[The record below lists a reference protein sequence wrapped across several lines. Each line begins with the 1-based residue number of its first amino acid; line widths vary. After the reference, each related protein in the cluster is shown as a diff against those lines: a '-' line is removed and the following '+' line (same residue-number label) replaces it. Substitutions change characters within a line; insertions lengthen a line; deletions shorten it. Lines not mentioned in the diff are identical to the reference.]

1 MNVFAQKFWLFL
13 GSLAILTN
21 TLSAAEEVADTTAV
35 PEPSA
40 AILGGLCGIIFLLW
54 RRK

>member
-1 MNVFAQKFWLFL
+1 MKVSVHKFWLFP
-13 GSLAILTN
+13 GSLAVLTN
-21 TLSAAEEVADTTAV
+21 TLSAAEQVADTTAV

-40 AILGGLCGIIFLLW
+40 AILGALCGIIFLLW